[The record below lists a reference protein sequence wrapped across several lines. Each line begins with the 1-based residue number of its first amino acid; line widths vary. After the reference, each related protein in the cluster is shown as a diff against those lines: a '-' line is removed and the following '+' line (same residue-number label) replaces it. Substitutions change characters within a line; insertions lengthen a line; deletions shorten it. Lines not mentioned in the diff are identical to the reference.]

1 MQTGQTLGLP
11 IVIFFFGYWDPFSML
26 PASERMTMDTRLS
39 SLFNLTQK
47 DATIAYLVGLFISGG
62 LFTGYAT
69 IYTHTCHSLFP
80 PPHYLLVLARNHK
93 SNIMESHHLSTY
105 PLYTRQ
111 SNLIL
116 CCDMIC

>member
-62 LFTGYAT
+62 LFTGYAS
-69 IYTHTCHSLFP
+69 IHTHTCLSPSLSP
-80 PPHYLLVLARNHK
+80 PSPPHDLLVIPRNHT
-93 SNIMESHHLSTY
+93 NIMEYHHLSTY
-105 PLYTRQ
+105 PLYTP
-111 SNLIL
+111 LI
-116 CCDMIC
+116 